1 MNVSST
7 FKLNNGN
14 EIPVIALG
22 SWDSRGDEA
31 YHACLDAL
39 SSGYRH
45 IDTAAYRSEEHTS
58 ELQSRYF
65 ISYAVFDACKA
76 KAEELGKKN
85 GWLLYPLGI
94 AISGKQRTPGGGTDL
109 ACMMG
114 RETTLARVKAA
125 IEKLNG

>member
-31 YHACLDAL
+31 YQACLDAL

-45 IDTAAYRSEEHTS
+45 IDLSLIH
-58 ELQSRYF
+58 
-65 ISYAVFDACKA
+65 I
-76 KAEELGKKN
+76 
-85 GWLLYPLGI
+85 
-94 AISGKQRTPGGGTDL
+94 
-109 ACMMG
+109 
-114 RETTLARVKAA
+114 
-125 IEKLNG
+125 